1 MHAAQLLRHPHIQCF
16 QRNHF
21 RNIHMRGN
29 RLEVSADQVHVNAI
43 APGWINAPMYR
54 AATDND
60 PPRRAKIL
68 GRIQMNRVGDP
79 DDIGWAAV
87 FLFSEAAKYIT
98 GVRLPVDGGALVG
111 F

>member
-1 MHAAQLLRHPHIQCF
+1 
-16 QRNHF
+16 
-21 RNIHMRGN
+21 MR
-29 RLEVSADQVHVNAI
+29 SP
-43 APGWINAPMYR
+43 PGWINAPMYR

-87 FLFSEAAKYIT
+87 FLCSEAAKYIT